1 MGSHEGNPEALYAEA
16 DLFSRTQGKD
26 SRAHTRRCSPSSLW
40 LPTVQKRNAGFHT
53 GKNERVVSVSLRV
66 PTCEVEDGVEDP
78 NSGLEGRLEV
88 VLVHVG
94 IRASL
99 EHRLAALQGPAQGL
113 GGNPEQVRRT
123 VSRKRDSRCKT
134 EENRHF

>member
-1 MGSHEGNPEALYAEA
+1 M
-16 DLFSRTQGKD
+16 
-26 SRAHTRRCSPSSLW
+26 
-40 LPTVQKRNAGFHT
+40 
-53 GKNERVVSVSLRV
+53 SLRV

-134 EENRHF
+134 DDNRHF